1 MTLSGKTAL
10 VTGGASGI
18 GEACARLLA
27 ARGAHVTVADLDD
40 VAAKALADEIDVTAW
55 AVDLLDTDQLVDLAL
70 ETDV

>member
-40 VAAKALADEIDVTAW
+40 VAAKALADEIDGTA
-55 AVDLLDTDQLVDLAL
+55 
-70 ETDV
+70 